1 MTAPQQPA
9 TEPGTKPES
18 GTGTGPAAHPGR
30 PRYAFLGPA
39 GTFTEAALRRITGP
53 EPVEAVPVGSVLAA
67 LAAVRGGQA
76 EFAVV
81 PMENSVEG
89 GVSATL
95 DEISVD
101 EGLQIL
107 AEALVPIS
115 FVLVGR
121 PGVGL
126 DQVRRVTTHT
136 HAWAQVRGWMEAH
149 LPQAEFTPAGSTA
162 AGARALIAGSDR
174 PDTPREQ
181 ASGTATAAG
190 VVPAFDA
197 AVCAPLVAEQ
207 TGLPV
212 LAERIEDVTGAVTRF
227 VLVGPAG
234 PLPVPTGV
242 DRTTLTVPLPEDHPG
257 ALREILDQF
266 ATRGINLSRIESRPT
281 GEGMGRYFFS
291 IDLEGH
297 LAEERVGAAL
307 AALHRS
313 FPGVRFLGSYPRAER
328 QPVAV
333 PEHTTDEA
341 YRAGREWVRAL
352 RSR

>member
-1 MTAPQQPA
+1 MTPA
-9 TEPGTKPES
+9 ETPRAGADTAGS
-18 GTGTGPAAHPGR
+18 GPAGR
-30 PRYAFLGPA
+30 PRHAFLGPE
-39 GTFTEAALRRITGP
+39 GTFTEAALRRLVDP
-53 EPVEAVPVGSVLAA
+53 AAADLVPASSVLAA
-67 LAAVRGGQA
+67 LAAVRAG
-76 EFAVV
+76 EVDSAVV
-81 PMENSVEG
+81 PIENSVEG

-95 DEISVD
+95 DDIGSGE
-101 EGLQIL
+101 ELQIR
-107 AEALVPIS
+107 AEVLVPIS

-121 PGVGL
+121 PGL
-126 DQVRRVTTHT
+126 ALADVRRVGTHT
-136 HAWAQVRGWMEAH
+136 HAWAQVRGWMESH
-149 LPQAEFTPAGSTA
+149 LPGVEFTPASSTA
-162 AGARALIAGSDR
+162 AGARLLLPRAGAEGAD
-174 PDTPREQ
+174 D
-181 ASGTATAAG
+181 AGAA
-190 VVPAFDA
+190 PAVDA

-227 VLVGPAG
+227 VLVSRPGA
-234 PLPVPTGV
+234 LPEVTGA
-242 DRTTLTVPLPEDHPG
+242 DKTTVTVPLPHDHPG

-328 QPVAV
+328 QAV
-333 PEHTTDEA
+333 RVPAHVTDEA
-341 YRAGREWVRAL
+341 YRRGGDWVRGILA
-352 RSR
+352 R